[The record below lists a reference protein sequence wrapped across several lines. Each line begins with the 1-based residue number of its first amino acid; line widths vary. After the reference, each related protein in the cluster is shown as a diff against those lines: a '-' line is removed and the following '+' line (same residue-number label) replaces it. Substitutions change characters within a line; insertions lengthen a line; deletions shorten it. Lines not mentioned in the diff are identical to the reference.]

1 MSNTH
6 RFFALGLFLIALVGF
21 FPEQTQAQGILEIT
35 KQQVDYLFNSSL
47 HFSAQYQSSEKMIDG
62 YVFFQVKGA
71 ESPLVYK
78 GELGSDQ
85 TLDVKVALDTTNAP
99 KAFTTITY
107 WFRLAS
113 DHGDFFDSP
122 RYSTYYDD
130 NRYVWQQVEDAP
142 FTLRWHDGDQA
153 FAGAI
158 VAAAKQSVQ
167 RAGAMLS
174 LPAAQPTMFQIYDR
188 VQDVQ
193 LVAQLAG
200 YSWLAGHSDP
210 AASLI
215 LFSLAPGT
223 QQSLE
228 IQRQVPHE
236 VAHLLLY
243 QALGPQGYANLPLW
257 LNEGFAS
264 NVEIYS
270 DPLRGELLDLAHGT
284 TTLLPLFSLCKAFPQ
299 DAASARLAYAE
310 SASFVHYLFQRY
322 NQTGFGL
329 LVDAY
334 AKGGDC
340 ENASLASFG
349 KNLDSLEGE
358 WLQVTFAPANGL
370 QSELESLPWQQI
382 AVAAGIALVL
392 WLLVRRL
399 NNR

>member
-1 MSNTH
+1 
-6 RFFALGLFLIALVGF
+6 
-21 FPEQTQAQGILEIT
+21 
-35 KQQVDYLFNSSL
+35 
-47 HFSAQYQSSEKMIDG
+47 MIDG
-62 YVFFQVKGA
+62 YVFFQLEGA
-71 ESPLVYK
+71 DNPLVYK
-78 GELGSDQ
+78 GELGTGQ
-85 TLDVKVALDTTNAP
+85 TLDVKVALDATNAP

-122 RYSTYYDD
+122 RYTFYYDD
-130 NRYVWQQVEDAP
+130 NRYVWQQLESPP
-142 FTLRWHDGDQA
+142 FALRWHDGDQA
-153 FAGAI
+153 FADAI
-158 VAAAKQSVQ
+158 LAAAQQGVQ

-174 LPAAQPTMFQIYDR
+174 LPAAQPMTFQIYDN

-200 YSWLAGHSDP
+200 YSWLASHSDP

-215 LFSLAPGT
+215 LFSLAPGN

-264 NVEIYS
+264 NVEIYT
-270 DPLRGELLDLAHGT
+270 DPLRGELLDLAHET
-284 TTLLPLFSLCKAFPQ
+284 TTLLPLFSLCKAFLQ
-299 DAASARLAYAE
+299 DGASARLAYAE

-334 AKGGDC
+334 AKDGDC
-340 ENASLASFG
+340 ENAPLTSFG
-349 KNLDSLEGE
+349 KNLNSLESE
-358 WLQVTFAPANGL
+358 WLQATFAPANGL
-370 QSELESLPWQQI
+370 QTELESLPWQQI